1 MRRAFCVFAG
11 VIILAGCE
19 AQPVPGPVPAP
30 VVTGTPIS
38 PEASTTTDS
47 ADSADPAASATSG
60 DTQPAL
66 TGASADV
73 RAAAVVDPAAAE
85 PAVADPAA
93 AAPAAV
99 GNADAASAAKPV
111 PVSDGTV
118 TLSPENTKIQFV
130 GVHSPPKQPDPRTG
144 GFAKFSGKAEV
155 DADGKLKSVNVD
167 IDTTSL
173 FTSIQK
179 LTDHLKSPD
188 FFEVREYPTAKFES
202 TKIAPGEGGETIITG
217 NLTLHGVTKEISF
230 PATVDSTGSGLTV
243 HSKFDID
250 RTQFGMTFGKG
261 QVENKVH
268 MTVVVGEKTAAN

>member
-1 MRRAFCVFAG
+1 MRFTLG
-11 VIILAGCE
+11 LLASVVVLVGCE
-19 AQPVPGPVPAP
+19 AQPVPMPTPAP
-30 VVTGTPIS
+30 VVTATPVS
-38 PEASTTTDS
+38 PESSTTTDS
-47 ADSADPAASATSG
+47 AAP
-60 DTQPAL
+60 
-66 TGASADV
+66 V
-73 RAAAVVDPAAAE
+73 AVELAE
-85 PAVADPAA
+85 PATSDDPQSDRIDAKLDPTIGAA
-93 AAPAAV
+93 AAPAT
-99 GNADAASAAKPV
+99 NADTEVAAKPV
-111 PVSDGTV
+111 PVADGVV

-202 TKIAPGEGGETIITG
+202 TKIAPGEGGDAIITG

-230 PATVDSTGSGLTV
+230 PAKVESTDSGLTV
-243 HSKFDID
+243 TSKFDIE
-250 RTQFGMTFGKG
+250 RSQFGMTFGKG
-261 QVENKVH
+261 QVEDKVH
-268 MTVVVGEKTAAN
+268 MTVVVGEKTVVR